1 MPFTEHS
8 LAVQIDYRNCSLTV
22 QCLSMTWSTFNLFFS
37 PSPYT
42 CGPSS
47 LGSLS
52 VWLTESTSALNS
64 EMLGNP
70 TEASTIQGTKINW
83 CAFSFLFLVCG
94 HIPNEGPASQARIAT
109 SLAATSINR
118 LQERCRIASIKGD
131 ITQLCL
137 AQLKHKCSIV
147 SGFAF
152 HCVRLFAQAKG
163 RRKEGRKDG
172 GRPQRCEEEHAGSAL
187 QLLLFIQD
195 G

>member
-1 MPFTEHS
+1 
-8 LAVQIDYRNCSLTV
+8 
-22 QCLSMTWSTFNLFFS
+22 
-37 PSPYT
+37 
-42 CGPSS
+42 
-47 LGSLS
+47 
-52 VWLTESTSALNS
+52 
-64 EMLGNP
+64 MLGNP

-163 RRKEGRKDG
+163 RRKEGRKE
-172 GRPQRCEEEHAGSAL
+172 GRMEVDHNGVKKSMLAL
-187 QLLLFIQD
+187 LCSCFCSSKTD
-195 G
+195 D